1 MCGIYAT
8 NLAIAS
14 DRVRQNLEKIKYR
27 GPDYTGVQK
36 VHDITFGHLR
46 LAILDLEER
55 SNQPFVYES
64 YSVVFNGEIY
74 NYLEIKE
81 ELENLG
87 YQFTTKSDTE
97 VLLKA
102 YIKWGEDF
110 VCKLNGMFAFVIYD
124 ATKNTILAARDR
136 LGVKPLYY
144 FFNGSGF
151 EICSQLTP
159 MISKRNIDEEAIS
172 IYLNTSWIPAPY
184 SMYKEVKKLMPGS
197 TLKIDLTTNL
207 IETKAYWEL
216 SKVKPNKITYTEAK
230 KQLKELIKDAVRIR
244 LNSDVPIGSFLSG
257 GIDSCLIT
265 AIAAEISDNKVNS
278 FSIGFDNPEYDESIV
293 ANQFAE
299 ILKTEHNLVFCNEED
314 ILKMIPN
321 FCNYYDEPFGDSSA
335 LPSLLLNKMAKEK
348 VTVALSGDGGDESFM
363 GYNSFDSI
371 RKTEF
376 VFKAPVLIRRALANF
391 LSYLPKKWQHTRLLK
406 LLRMNSISELIEG
419 TYVSSNNII
428 LGKSKKWLNNYRK
441 YLLLSDDNFQRLADL
456 TTLLWLPNDSNVKV
470 DRASMASSVEVR
482 SPFLDY
488 RIIEFA
494 RELPRGYKYDGKTRK
509 KILRDILSDY
519 VPEKVFNQPKKG
531 FSIPMKDWIRTELK
545 MEFDKRITIEFLS
558 KVPNLN
564 ISKFQKM
571 YKRHML
577 GEANYSSI
585 IWRVYVLALWDSEN
599 NKL

>member
-8 NLAIAS
+8 NLSIS
-14 DRVRQNLEKIKYR
+14 KDMVRQNLEKIKFR

-36 VHDITFGHLR
+36 VQDVTYGHLR

-55 SNQPFVYES
+55 SNQPFLIDS

-74 NYLEIKE
+74 NYRDIRK
-81 ELENLG
+81 ELEQEG
-87 YQFTTKSDTE
+87 VKFTTESDTE
-97 VLLKA
+97 VLLQA
-102 YIKWGEDF
+102 YIKWGEGF
-110 VCKLNGMFAFVIYD
+110 VSKLNGMFAFVILD
-124 ATKNTILAARDR
+124 TTQNTIFGARDR
-136 LGVKPLYY
+136 LGVKPFYY
-144 FFNGSGF
+144 FFDGADF

-159 MISKRNIDEEAIS
+159 MVSKKDIDEEAIS

-184 SMYKEVKKLMPGS
+184 SIYKEIKKLKPGF
-197 TLKIDLTTNL
+197 TLKINLTSKSL
-207 IETKAYWEL
+207 ETKAYWEL
-216 SKVKPNKITYTEAK
+216 TKVKQKKIKYPEAK
-230 KQLKELIKDAVRIR
+230 RQLKELIKDAVSIR

-257 GIDSCLIT
+257 GIDSCVVT
-265 AIAAEISDNKVNS
+265 AVASEISKNRIKS
-278 FSIGFDNPEYDESIV
+278 FSIGFDNPEYDESDL

-299 ILKTEHNLVFCNEED
+299 ILKTEHNLVFCKEED

-321 FCNYYDEPFGDSSA
+321 FCKYYDEPFGDSSA

-348 VTVALSGDGGDESFM
+348 VTVALSGDGGDEGFM
-363 GYNSFDSI
+363 GYNSFDTINIS
-371 RKTEF
+371 EN
-376 VFKAPVLIRRALANF
+376 VFKIPIILRRAFATVMG
-391 LSYLPKKWQHTRLLK
+391 YLPDRLLHTGLQK
-406 LLRMNSISELIEG
+406 LLRMNSISDLIEE
-419 TYVSSNNII
+419 TYVSSNNI
-428 LGKSKKWLNNYRK
+428 LLDKSKKWLQHYRK
-441 YLLLSDDNFQRLADL
+441 YLSLSEDGFQRLADL

-470 DRASMASSVEVR
+470 DRASMAYSVEVR

-494 RELPRGYKYDGKTRK
+494 RELPRRYKYNGKIRK

-531 FSIPMKDWIRTELK
+531 FSIPMKDWIRSELK
-545 MEFDKRITIEFLS
+545 MEFDKRITIEFLN

-571 YKRHML
+571 YKQHML

-599 NKL
+599 SKL